1 MARRRSGAPRG
12 GRRGRPLTLGG
23 LVAVLLVLAA
33 VYATERF
40 HLVPPGTLDS
50 ILGEEKTQRQRP
62 IPRPVPD
69 ASIDYAAVAAQLDR
83 IRVEEEQIGRAHV

>member
-33 VYATERF
+33 VYAAERF

-50 ILGEEKTQRQRP
+50 IFGEEKT
-62 IPRPVPD
+62 
-69 ASIDYAAVAAQLDR
+69 
-83 IRVEEEQIGRAHV
+83 